1 MTLLTVR
8 RDGDIAVVTLDN
20 PPVNAISE
28 AVRKALF
35 EMVGQLD
42 ADPDVR
48 AVVLICAGR
57 TFLAGADVREF
68 GKPPV

>member
-8 RDGDIAVVTLDN
+8 RDGEIAVVTLDN

-28 AVRKALF
+28 AVRKELF

-42 ADPDVR
+42 ADPGCGPR
-48 AVVLICAGR
+48 C
-57 TFLAGADVREF
+57 
-68 GKPPV
+68 